1 MNQVD
6 VHVLWNLHD
15 KMQPQAFFK
24 SQKDLMKQL
33 ETTQR
38 LEESK
43 INHFFLKK
51 LKHSTFT
58 TLNCQKIVDSHKLR
72 CPLPSRWQNLESIVK
87 LKRIPGTITGIP
99 WSGHQCSQNR
109 RLYWSYEKGYRRR
122 WRQLLDFYIVVSEAI
137 RRLVKL
143 PGDQAVIIT
152 FTVCMTREQTYYC
165 ALRPP
170 STDIDNTLQV

>member
-43 INHFFLKK
+43 INHFFKKK

-58 TLNCQKIVDSHKLR
+58 TLNCQKVVDSHKLR
-72 CPLPSRWQNLESIVK
+72 RPLPSRWQILESIVK

-99 WSGHQCSQNR
+99 
-109 RLYWSYEKGYRRR
+109 
-122 WRQLLDFYIVVSEAI
+122 
-137 RRLVKL
+137 
-143 PGDQAVIIT
+143 
-152 FTVCMTREQTYYC
+152 
-165 ALRPP
+165 
-170 STDIDNTLQV
+170 